1 MKLLAL
7 VVAAIALLSGMG
19 CISPN
24 WMRLVPE
31 NKDLD
36 AVISTPYG
44 TITIHSRVNP
54 YGTNGLGP
62 LPTVQPVPAGAV
74 LLSR

>member
-1 MKLLAL
+1 MLAL
-7 VVAAIALLSGMG
+7 TG

-24 WMRLVPE
+24 WIRLVPE

-36 AVISTPYG
+36 ATVNTIYG

-54 YGTNGLGP
+54 NGTNGLGP
-62 LPTVQPVPAGAV
+62 LPTNVSVVPSGT
-74 LLSR
+74 LLLTR